1 MDPQSLR
8 SAVGNEPIV
17 LVPFMNVEQPYY
29 FLPYLGVGLR
39 LDSNKHV
46 SEILIAQI
54 PVAQ

>member
-1 MDPQSLR
+1 LR